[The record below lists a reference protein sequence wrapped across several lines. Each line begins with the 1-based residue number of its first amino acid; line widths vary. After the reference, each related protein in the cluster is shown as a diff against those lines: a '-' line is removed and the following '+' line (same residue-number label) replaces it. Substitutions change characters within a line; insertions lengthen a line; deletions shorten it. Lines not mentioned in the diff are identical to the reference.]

1 MNKLSIITKVI
12 LINIIVMAFFLII
25 FIWQNYLTVA
35 KQLDKI
41 GDEKISSIVRTLEP
55 IVSINLSLGLK
66 KNYVSA
72 IENVILNYKEIVTI
86 TLLDES
92 EQVIYSN
99 DRVIKSILSTKDV
112 SIKLKDSLLQ
122 TPLGT
127 LRVYYTFADI
137 SNKLLDDFK
146 IFLFY
151 MFLFFLLSLF
161 ISIILIKKNLYP
173 LEILKN
179 KMLTY
184 SFNDK
189 IVFEK
194 MSGQNEIVVIN
205 NSVKQMIERIEKEVD
220 TRILY
225 EKDIMQRNRL
235 ASMGEMIDNIA
246 HQWRQPLMKI
256 NSILLNIDRMS
267 ELNKL
272 EKTYLSHKIIEASE
286 TVLYMSETIDVFREF
301 VNPNKVK
308 QKFELTETLN
318 QAIKFMNSS
327 LQDVDVT
334 FKSEKIIYLDGVENE
349 LTQVILSLFTN
360 SKEIFEIRKI
370 KNKEIIINLSKE
382 EENII
387 ITIEDNAGG
396 IKDELI
402 KKIFDPYFTTK
413 YSSGGTGMGLY
424 ICKLIITNSFKGT
437 IDAENIENGV
447 MFKIIIEGLTDE

>member
-12 LINIIVMAFFLII
+12 FINIIVMAFFLII
-25 FIWQNYLTVA
+25 FIWQNYITVA
-35 KQLDKI
+35 KQLDKV
-41 GDEKISSIVRTLEP
+41 GDEKISSIIRTLEP

-66 KNYVSA
+66 NNYINA
-72 IENVILNYKEIVTI
+72 IENIILNYKEIVTI
-86 TLLDES
+86 TLFDEN
-92 EQVIYSN
+92 EQVIYKN
-99 DRVIKSILSTKDV
+99 DRIIKNSLDTKQA

-127 LRVYYTFADI
+127 LKIYYTFADI
-137 SNKLLDDFK
+137 SNKLLEDFK

-161 ISIILIKKNLYP
+161 ISIVLIKKNLYP

-189 IVFEK
+189 VIFEK

-225 EKDIMQRNRL
+225 EKDIMQKNRL

-286 TVLYMSETIDVFREF
+286 TVYHMSETIDVFREF

-308 QKFELTETLN
+308 EKFELNETFD

-327 LQDVDVT
+327 FNDITVI
-334 FKSEKIIYLDGVENE
+334 FKSDNKFYLNGIENE

-370 KNKEIIINLSKE
+370 KNKEIFINIFKDE
-382 EENII
+382 DNII

-396 IKDELI
+396 IKDEFI

-424 ICKLIITNSFKGT
+424 ICKLIVTNSFKGT

-447 MFKIIIEGLTDE
+447 MFKIIIKGLTNE